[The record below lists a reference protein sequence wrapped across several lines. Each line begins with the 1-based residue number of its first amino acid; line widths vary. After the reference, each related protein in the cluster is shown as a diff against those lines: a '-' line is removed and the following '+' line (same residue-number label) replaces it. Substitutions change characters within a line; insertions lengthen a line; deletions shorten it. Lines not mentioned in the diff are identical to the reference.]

1 MPDLLN
7 LPSTAAMMVTV
18 EEMKDVY
25 IIDQQHPI
33 LATNESVLDFC
44 TPSIGYLVLEF
55 TTAMIMHDEWR

>member
-25 IIDQQHPI
+25 NIERQRPI
-33 LATNESVLDFC
+33 VNIQRNLLSRQVTLPAKF
-44 TPSIGYLVLEF
+44 
-55 TTAMIMHDEWR
+55 